1 MSLGLARH
9 RPDIA
14 YRVGDIG
21 GDVYDTPHIAPDIAY
36 RLRDIGGDILRAL
49 QHRPDIAYRF
59 GDIGGDVQVATDR
72 GLAKDLATW
81 RHRLRR

>member
-1 MSLGLARH
+1 MLGLARH
-9 RPDIA
+9 RDDIA

-21 GDVYDTPHIAPDIAY
+21 GDVHNTPHFAADIAY
-36 RLRDIGGDILRAL
+36 RFRDMGGDILRAL

-81 RHRLRR
+81 RHRHRR